1 MVLAG
6 WVSVFASS
14 SHAPSF
20 YLTNQTTRPNLL
32 STAKEGWEPRLMNIK
47 PSLVTPFI
55 FPLLQSTRL
64 KSILLKDVGEHV
76 GIDLIVMLS

>member
-1 MVLAG
+1 
-6 WVSVFASS
+6 
-14 SHAPSF
+14 
-20 YLTNQTTRPNLL
+20 
-32 STAKEGWEPRLMNIK
+32 MNIK